1 MIFERKG
8 NWYVEGRG
16 RPYASR
22 KDAEAAAGVSAGV
35 SIPLPEVKE
44 YASIEEAVEDID
56 KEDAL

>member
-22 KDAEAAAGVSAGV
+22 KDAEAAAGVS
-35 SIPLPEVKE
+35 IPLPEVKE
-44 YASIEEAVEDID
+44 YASIEEAVEDLD

>member
-16 RPYASR
+16 RPYAS
-22 KDAEAAAGVSAGV
+22 KKEAEAAAGV

-44 YASIEEAVEDID
+44 YASIDEAIEDLDD
-56 KEDAL
+56 KDAI